1 MSPCG
6 SEVLNVVP
14 ASVITGPTRNPT
26 SNYTV
31 KSITENSNGTVTIV
45 FVPTESGEGELVV
58 TVPTAS
64 IASTSAVAAKAK
76 KCKKDQ
82 IKIKGKCLPKNTTSG
97 RASGHGTAGVPLK
110 LTVNLSSKIKALLKK
125 GKTVHLTATL
135 TYKSA
140 RGGLPTVETF
150 HLMVKGKKHHK

>member
-1 MSPCG
+1 MRRIG
-6 SEVLNVVP
+6 RAQRGYRNVRLVRLG
-14 ASVITGPTRNPT
+14 ITGPT

-45 FVPTESGEGELVV
+45 FVPTESGEAELVV

-64 IASTSAVAAKAK
+64 IASTSAVTAKAK
-76 KCKKDQ
+76 KCN
-82 IKIKGKCLPKNTTSG
+82 KIKGKCLPKNTVSG
-97 RASGHGTAGVPLK
+97 KTSGHGTAGVPLK
-110 LTVNLSSKIKALLKK
+110 VTVNLSSKIKALLKK

-140 RGGLPTVETF
+140 RGGLATVETST
-150 HLMVKGKKHHK
+150 